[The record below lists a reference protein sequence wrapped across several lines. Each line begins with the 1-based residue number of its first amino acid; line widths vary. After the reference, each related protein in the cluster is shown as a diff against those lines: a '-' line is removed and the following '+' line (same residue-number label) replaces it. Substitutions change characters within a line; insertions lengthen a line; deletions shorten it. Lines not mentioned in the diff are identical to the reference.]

1 MAMLCEMV
9 MAMVMVG
16 EVLGQ
21 ATMETEDMD
30 IVSTGTVEGF
40 MRTKEFRVSY
50 VRGGGMII
58 FYCFR
63 Q

>member
-1 MAMLCEMV
+1 MTMLCEIV

-21 ATMETEDMD
+21 ATMETEDME

-40 MRTKEFRVSY
+40 MKTKEFKVSY
-50 VRGGGMII
+50 VRGRGKDNI
-58 FYCFR
+58 YCCR